1 MPAQPS
7 IRTALSGLILVLA
20 AGLGTA
26 PALARVHA
34 QHAGA
39 VSAPASA
46 PVSQASGQASGQA
59 SSQAAP
65 QASRAATPEGELVL
79 IDGVMTIVLH
89 GADAD
94 VLTGDTMPALLE
106 RTVAA
111 LNFAIAETQEGRN
124 T

>member
-65 QASRAATPEGELVL
+65 QASRAARPEVVL
-79 IDGVMTIVLH
+79 EEPATLQLAHPTHPVPKTSVPGQDARRW
-89 GADAD
+89 GAPRRGQHRAGKGS
-94 VLTGDTMPALLE
+94 TA
-106 RTVAA
+106 
-111 LNFAIAETQEGRN
+111 
-124 T
+124 